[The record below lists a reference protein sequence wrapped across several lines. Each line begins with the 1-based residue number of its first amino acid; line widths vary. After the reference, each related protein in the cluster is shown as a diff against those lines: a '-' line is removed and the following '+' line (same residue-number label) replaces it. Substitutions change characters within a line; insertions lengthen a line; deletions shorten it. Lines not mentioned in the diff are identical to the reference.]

1 MSAMKTILIVVFL
14 IIAIYFIQK
23 NVAPSTTPP
32 TPNTTV
38 TTNSGS
44 NAGQES
50 GTSQCKTNHIKLSD
64 PQAYLPD
71 PNCTPGV
78 INSLVTQANINETIC
93 VSGYTK
99 TIRPPASYTNKLKR
113 EQIQE
118 YGYTDTTSRD
128 YEEDHF
134 ISLELGGNPTDPKNL
149 WPEPHP
155 STNEKDLVEDYLHK
169 QVCDG
174 SMTLA
179 QAQKEITQNWYTV
192 YQQIK

>member
-1 MSAMKTILIVVFL
+1 MMTLSLLLLAFFALF
-14 IIAIYFIQK
+14 
-23 NVAPSTTPP
+23 STQNHSYTS
-32 TPNTTV
+32 TSHYTTRHTTTTQMASNTGES
-38 TTNSGS
+38 SG
-44 NAGQES
+44 N
-50 GTSQCKTNHIKLSD
+50 SQCKAIHIDSND

-71 PNCTPGV
+71 PNCTPG
-78 INSLVTQANINETIC
+78 ITNSSVTQTNIDSTIC

-99 TIRPPASYTNKLKR
+99 TIRPPATYTDQLKLQ
-113 EQIQE
+113 QIQQ
-118 YGYTDTTSRD
+118 YGYTDTNPRD

-134 ISLELGGNPTDPKNL
+134 ISLEIGGNPTDPKNL

-169 QVCDG
+169 QVCNG

-179 QAQKEITQNWYTV
+179 EAQKEITQNWDKV

>member
-1 MSAMKTILIVVFL
+1 MKTLTLLFFAFL
-14 IIAIYFIQK
+14 AIFSAQKHSYTTTSHYTTHDTTMTQIA
-23 NVAPSTTPP
+23 STAGESSG
-32 TPNTTV
+32 
-38 TTNSGS
+38 NSP
-44 NAGQES
+44 
-50 GTSQCKTNHIKLSD
+50 CKANHIDPSD

-78 INSLVTQANINETIC
+78 SNSAVTQANINSTIC

-99 TIRPPASYTNKLKR
+99 TIRPPTTYTDQLKLQ
-113 EQIQE
+113 QIQQ
-118 YGYTDTTSRD
+118 YGYVDTNPRD

-134 ISLELGGNPTDPKNL
+134 ISLEIGGNPTDPKNL

-155 STNEKDLVEDYLHK
+155 STNEKDLVENYLHK

-174 SMTLA
+174 NMTLA
-179 QAQKEITQNWYTV
+179 EAQKEISQNWYSV